1 MQHQQLQQ
9 RQSKLLL
16 SFFFLLLLSIF
27 NLDAKAQ
34 GREPEPS
41 LRSMNEW

>member
-1 MQHQQLQQ
+1 MQQQLPQ
-9 RQSKLLL
+9 RHSKLLL

-34 GREPEPS
+34 ERPLEVS
-41 LRSMNEW
+41 LRL